1 MAQRKTEENS
11 DGTPRGGIPAPII
24 GVAVAA
30 LVVVGLIA
38 FFAMRDET
46 PVVQTDPFPEEGAPA
61 DPMAGGE
68 TDGAVSIEQDGVRS
82 PEETQE
88 RIEGDGLA
96 TEAEEGEQLFEGAG
110 EDPDLMEPGENTV
123 NEGEAGPEARPNP
136 PDDDEDD

>member
-24 GVAVAA
+24 GAAVAA
-30 LVVVGLIA
+30 ILVIGLIV
-38 FFAMRDET
+38 FLGMRDET
-46 PVVQTDPFPEEGAPA
+46 PVVQTDPFPEEDAPTE
-61 DPMAGGE
+61 PMAGGE
-68 TDGAVSIEQDGVRS
+68 NDGAVSMEQEGVRT

-96 TEAEEGEQLFEGAG
+96 TEAEEGEQLFEGTG

-136 PDDDEDD
+136 PDDDGDD